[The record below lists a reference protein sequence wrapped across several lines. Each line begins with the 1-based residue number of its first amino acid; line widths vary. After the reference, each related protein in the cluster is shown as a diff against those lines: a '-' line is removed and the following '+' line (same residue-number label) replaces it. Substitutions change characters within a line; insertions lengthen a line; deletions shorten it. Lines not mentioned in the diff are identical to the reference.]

1 MKWKRSTVHILHF
14 TGGSGSDVDFRKRTN
29 KRDGMEGITDPYH
42 RETIGKLRNQMWCIV
57 TIELNALVEIID
69 GLSKPQANNQER
81 GETYRSM

>member
-1 MKWKRSTVHILHF
+1 
-14 TGGSGSDVDFRKRTN
+14 
-29 KRDGMEGITDPYH
+29 MEGITDPYH